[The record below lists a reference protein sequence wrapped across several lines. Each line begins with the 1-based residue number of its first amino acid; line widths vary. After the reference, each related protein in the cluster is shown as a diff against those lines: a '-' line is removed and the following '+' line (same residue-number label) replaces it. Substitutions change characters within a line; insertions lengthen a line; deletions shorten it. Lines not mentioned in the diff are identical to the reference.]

1 MITAGIDLGSQMAK
15 GVVLGE
21 DGIAGQ
27 VVLPV
32 GRDTR
37 TAARRVLD
45 AAATKAGI
53 ETSQIHKTIITGC
66 SRRDVPSFE
75 HTATEVLTAARGIN
89 FLFPLVRTVIDIGA
103 EGSRAI
109 KCDGAG
115 RTQDSAKNDKC
126 AAGVGAFVEGMARAL
141 EVKLEEMGELSLH
154 STRQVSMNTTCV
166 VFAES
171 EVVSLI
177 HAKTDKTDIARA
189 IHESIASRATA
200 LARRIGIE
208 QDVALIG
215 GTAKNI
221 GLVDALTRHLA
232 VNTLLIPD
240 EPQIVLALGAALL
253 ARA

>member
-1 MITAGIDLGSQMAK
+1 
-15 GVVLGE
+15 
-21 DGIAGQ
+21 
-27 VVLPV
+27 
-32 GRDTR
+32 
-37 TAARRVLD
+37 
-45 AAATKAGI
+45 
-53 ETSQIHKTIITGC
+53 
-66 SRRDVPSFE
+66 
-75 HTATEVLTAARGIN
+75 
-89 FLFPLVRTVIDIGA
+89 
-103 EGSRAI
+103 
-109 KCDGAG
+109 
-115 RTQDSAKNDKC
+115 
-126 AAGVGAFVEGMARAL
+126 
-141 EVKLEEMGELSLH
+141 
-154 STRQVSMNTTCV
+154 MNTTCV